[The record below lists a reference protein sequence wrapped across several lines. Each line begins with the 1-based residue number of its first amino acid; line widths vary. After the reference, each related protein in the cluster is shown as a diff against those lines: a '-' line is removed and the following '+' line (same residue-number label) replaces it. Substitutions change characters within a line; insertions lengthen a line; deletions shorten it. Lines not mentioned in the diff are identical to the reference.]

1 MVAATR
7 SRKGKATRR
16 RSTLKSL
23 NSKGLTIPELKRSF
37 DAVDSEVHA
46 LLKQGLPAEEEA
58 KKFQAIWKR
67 IFHRPV
73 TKDAAVAYLQVKRAS
88 GTRPVAKHHTRKMKG
103 GAAPLAGAP
112 LDYMTR
118 PGVDGAYG
126 SFPAYQAQG
135 LSFYNTINQQG
146 ITQECGVK
154 DFTPKVSAMIGS
166 NEPLKGGALKDLAHL
181 AAANP
186 IPASAPPGLF
196 NDIQSTMQGK
206 QLGASPAP
214 ESSKL
219 TVF

>member
-1 MVAATR
+1 MATPR
-7 SRKGKATRR
+7 TRKGKATRR

-23 NSKGLTIPELKRSF
+23 NSKGLTIPELKRAF
-37 DAVDSEVHA
+37 DAVDSEVHT
-46 LLKQGLPAEEEA
+46 LLKQGLPAEEET

-67 IFHRPV
+67 IFHRAV
-73 TKDAAVAYLQVKRAS
+73 GKDAAVAYLQVKRAA
-88 GTRPVAKHHTRKMKG
+88 GARPVAKHTTRKMKG
-103 GAAPLAGAP
+103 GAPLAGAP

-146 ITQECGVK
+146 IAAECGVK
-154 DFTPKVSAMIGS
+154 DFTPKVPDMIGS
-166 NEPLKGGALKDLAHL
+166 NQPLKGGALKDLAHL

-186 IPASAPPGLF
+186 IAASAPPGVF
-196 NDIQSTMQGK
+196 NDIQSTMQGR

-214 ESSKL
+214 EASRL